1 MSSAFD
7 TINRSDLLETLK
19 TIIEEDEIRIIRFL
33 LSNTIIN
40 MTVDGASDKI
50 AFNANT
56 GTPQGDGLS
65 PILFVIY
72 LERALRDIRT
82 EPEHPLLPNEVAY
95 ADDVDFISIKEHR
108 DIDTVQSKLKPHQLN
123 VNTDKTEYTDVERKG
138 DKKEEEWRKTKKVGS
153 LIGDEEDVAR
163 RKSLSIISMNKL
175 THVWIGRD
183 KIRQSVKLLLYRAL
197 VKSIL
202 LYNCG
207 TWGLTKHQEEA
218 LDCHHRKQL
227 RRLLGMKYPTKIKNT
242 KLYEICKESPL
253 SITILQSRWKLFGH
267 ILRRD
272 RDIPAFKAMQFYFT
286 KIDPSDKNFRGRER
300 TTLPTTLANDLD
312 ILHKH
317 TIRNNYV
324 IDHTY
329 SIRSTPK
336 LRTIQDLE
344 TLRTIA
350 QDREVW
356 YNLTTSILEARRAA
370 TAVVIA
376 ADAL

>member
-138 DKKEEEWRKTKKVGS
+138 DKKEEEWRKTKKWV
-153 LIGDEEDVAR
+153 
-163 RKSLSIISMNKL
+163 
-175 THVWIGRD
+175 H
-183 KIRQSVKLLLYRAL
+183 
-197 VKSIL
+197 
-202 LYNCG
+202 
-207 TWGLTKHQEEA
+207 
-218 LDCHHRKQL
+218 
-227 RRLLGMKYPTKIKNT
+227 
-242 KLYEICKESPL
+242 
-253 SITILQSRWKLFGH
+253 
-267 ILRRD
+267 
-272 RDIPAFKAMQFYFT
+272 
-286 KIDPSDKNFRGRER
+286 
-300 TTLPTTLANDLD
+300 
-312 ILHKH
+312 
-317 TIRNNYV
+317 
-324 IDHTY
+324 
-329 SIRSTPK
+329 
-336 LRTIQDLE
+336 
-344 TLRTIA
+344 
-350 QDREVW
+350 
-356 YNLTTSILEARRAA
+356 
-370 TAVVIA
+370 
-376 ADAL
+376 